1 MLTDL
6 MVYDWWALILGW
18 SGGGEGGDDGDNI
31 KQPLPQPQW
40 IQKLMKEESVK
51 ALPRSPEQLGRCY
64 DSREFWER
72 FGIMPFRAG
81 L

>member
-18 SGGGEGGDDGDNI
+18 AGGEGKGEDGEEET
-31 KQPLPQPQW
+31 LPQLQW
-40 IQKLMKEESVK
+40 IQELLAENDVK

-64 DSREFWER
+64 DSREFWAT
-72 FGIMPFRAG
+72 FKIMPVKSRI
-81 L
+81 